1 MVLTVGAGAGAG
13 VGRVTTGVG
22 AGFVW
27 GGLRGAT
34 TGGAALVSMGCN
46 SLIFWRRASRAL
58 IWASVSAARLERGEM
73 MAAIAQTISNFVR
86 ICIKFYYGKTGF

>member
-13 VGRVTTGVG
+13 VGCVATG
-22 AGFVW
+22 AGA
-27 GGLRGAT
+27 GLVLAALLEMAD
-34 TGGAALVSMGCN
+34 GGAALVSMGCN

>member
-13 VGRVTTGVG
+13 VGCVTTGVG
-22 AGFVW
+22 AGFVL
-27 GGLRGAT
+27 GALRGAT
-34 TGGAALVSMGCN
+34 TEGAALVSMGCN